1 MAASARLSTVSAES
15 PRVHRATPMLTVTG
29 MAWWSERKGWVSTR
43 HAGARLPL
51 RRPAHRRW
59 AENGEFLTA
68 QPAHHIFLPQALLG
82 QGHKLAQHIV
92 PRHAPGV
99 VDFLEVVEVQRQ
111 HGQPWRVRWALLMA
125 LSSSVR

>member
-1 MAASARLSTVSAES
+1 
-15 PRVHRATPMLTVTG
+15 MLTVTG
-29 MAWWSERKGWVSTR
+29 MAWWSERKAGFPPR
-43 HAGARLPL
+43 HAGARPPL

-68 QPAHHIFLPQALLG
+68 QPGHHVFLAQALLG

-92 PRHAPGV
+92 PPVAPQV
-99 VDFLEVVEVQRQ
+99 SLIFLKWSRSSAST
-111 HGQPWRVRWALLMA
+111 GSPWRMRWALLMA